1 MGIGVKLVVAACP
14 DDRTPAV
21 HLCIVCRTPVKT
33 QTNVI
38 CDYCVTDIE
47 KDLVRVDEVMSE
59 LSVTKNRQDVAGELN
74 GVSGT
79 KLDAP
84 APINLTALAAEMKL
98 HKALMGWALKLV
110 QDRIEAWDVQCRTMQ
125 AEWVRTN
132 VKPIYP
138 PKPTLPGRTAHHL
151 SNYLMGRLPYL
162 ATQASTV
169 YLKQRLSRLLDE
181 CAAVCERE
189 VPRIFAGACPETLE
203 GVECGTYVYEPQGAV
218 TARCKTCGYSW
229 DIIEWTGRALVS
241 KEYVVG
247 YPPALSRMLSTGG
260 VPVSEQ
266 DIRNWAARGIIERA
280 NPAEDDKGRELRA
293 MYRLGDVLDAWQET
307 TRKQA
312 A

>member
-1 MGIGVKLVVAACP
+1 
-14 DDRTPAV
+14 V
-21 HLCIVCRTPVKT
+21 HLCIVCRTPIKT
-33 QTNVI
+33 HTNVI
-38 CDYCVTDIE
+38 CEYCVADIE
-47 KDLVRVDEVMSE
+47 KDLVRVDEVMAE
-59 LSVTKNRQDVAGELN
+59 LQVTKNRQDVAGERN
-74 GVSGT
+74 GGTGT

-110 QDRIEAWDVQCRTMQ
+110 QERIEAWDTQCVGIRDQ
-125 AEWVRTN
+125 WHAAGR
-132 VKPIYP
+132 KGSPAFP
-138 PKPTLPGRTAHHL
+138 PKPKLPGRTVHHL

-169 YLKQRLSRLLDE
+169 YLKQRLTRLLDE
-181 CAAVCERE
+181 CAKVCERE
-189 VPRIFAGACPETLE
+189 APKIFAGACPEVLE
-203 GVECGTYVYEPQGAV
+203 GVECGTYVYEPQGST
-218 TARCKTCGYSW
+218 TARCKTCGYTW

-241 KEYVVG
+241 KEYVIG

-260 VPVSEQ
+260 VPVTEQ

-280 NPAEDDKGRELRA
+280 NPETNEHGKELRA
-293 MYRLGDVLDAWQET
+293 MYRLGDVLDAWQA